1 MPSQLS
7 DVERG
12 YRRQPDEAH
21 EGEGVYTS
29 RLFDPL
35 LCRPE
40 GLMGKLKRTK
50 WHKNEAQMYP
60 FPAQCPSGIIS
71 TCPTRV
77 CPSRTSPVK
86 IRRGL
91 VGHSGTFSVPMIR
104 SCTGIT
110 QNISWNVGSWNIFA
124 SSGPHSPGCSRV
136 SGPE

>member
-12 YRRQPDEAH
+12 YLRQPDEAH

-50 WHKNEAQMYP
+50 WHKNEARIAMP
-60 FPAQCPSGIIS
+60 FWHHLNMPHQCLPIPHVTREDKAWSG
-71 TCPTRV
+71 
-77 CPSRTSPVK
+77 RTFRDILGANDS
-86 IRRGL
+86 
-91 VGHSGTFSVPMIR
+91 
-104 SCTGIT
+104 
-110 QNISWNVGSWNIFA
+110 
-124 SSGPHSPGCSRV
+124 
-136 SGPE
+136 